1 MPVFDSLSTGNN
13 NVDAT
18 FGNEEADAI
27 KQEAIAEQQLELS
40 ALLPNVQQIRDTLDA
55 EIAAVSDIRSY
66 IKELG
71 SKADWDA
78 IASEYRARELYIDMI
93 TRLKM
98 GMDDKVGAVQ
108 EQVNG

>member
-1 MPVFDSLSTGNN
+1 MAQFDQLSTGNN
-13 NVDAT
+13 GVEST
-18 FGNEEADAI
+18 FGNEEVDAT

-66 IKELG
+66 IKDLG
-71 SKADWDA
+71 SNADPEA

-93 TRLKM
+93 TRLKI
-98 GMDDKVGAVQ
+98 GMDDKVGIIQ
-108 EQVNG
+108 GQING